1 MKFNLSREYMSESY
15 DQGRKYGSKLLYIE
29 RVIGV
34 VFILLGIG
42 LLIYVKAKTVLPLAF
57 IAIGIFEL
65 SSNQIKKYFW
75 LRRHTKS
82 KLMNAEVELEV
93 TAEGINSK
101 GPFSHGHFEWSG
113 IEKVVRT
120 PEGVLVWP
128 QKGIYWYLPGK
139 IAGKESIEL
148 ILSKSA

>member
-1 MKFNLSREYMSESY
+1 MKFHLSREYMSESY
-15 DQGRKYGSKLLYIE
+15 DQGRKYGSKLLYVE
-29 RVIGV
+29 RLIGV

-75 LRRHTKS
+75 LRRHTNS

-93 TAEGINSK
+93 TNEGINSK
-101 GPFSHGHFEWSG
+101 GPFSHGQFTWSG
-113 IEKVVRT
+113 IEKVIRT

-128 QKGIYWYLPGK
+128 QKGIYWYLPEK
-139 IAGKESIEL
+139 IAGKETIEL